1 MKNIY
6 LYLLLLIS
14 SYSLACSDIL
24 DTEMRV
30 LDSSDTVNLCEY
42 EDQVVMVVNVAS
54 RCGYTYQYASLQSL
68 YEKYKDEG
76 FVVLGV
82 PSRDFFQEYSSEE
95 DVAEFCST
103 EYGVNFPM
111 FATSKVRGSKA
122 SPLYKKTY
130 CCIRRRTVLEF
141 Q

>member
-6 LYLLLLIS
+6 LYFLLLIS

-68 YEKYKDEG
+68 YEKYKDQG

-82 PSRDFFQEYSSEE
+82 PSRDFFSRI
-95 DVAEFCST
+95 F
-103 EYGVNFPM
+103 
-111 FATSKVRGSKA
+111 K
-122 SPLYKKTY
+122 
-130 CCIRRRTVLEF
+130 
-141 Q
+141 